1 MRLPL
6 VHLHFGATR
15 RICKPIYEIYRMT
28 QTPIRLELVAVAAGC
43 SWNSIIRWYEA
54 GRFPRPDLRL
64 SPANTGWSIPTI
76 AAHDP
81 ALADRVKRIIVA
93 LEVGG

>member
-1 MRLPL
+1 
-6 VHLHFGATR
+6 
-15 RICKPIYEIYRMT
+15 MT

-43 SWNSIIRWYEA
+43 SWNSIIRWYES

-64 SPANTGWSIPTI
+64 STANTGWSLPALT
-76 AAHDP
+76 AHDP

-93 LEVGG
+93 LEANH

>member
-1 MRLPL
+1 
-6 VHLHFGATR
+6 
-15 RICKPIYEIYRMT
+15 MT

-64 SPANTGWSIPTI
+64 SPANTGWSIT
-76 AAHDP
+76 ALTAHDP
-81 ALADRVKRIIVA
+81 VLADRVRRVLVA
-93 LEVGG
+93 LEANQ